1 MRNREA
7 VYTGEKQT
15 SRSGRSCTE
24 SLGRRA
30 KSGKEADTKCMW
42 SHFILSRL
50 AYLVH
55 FPSGE

>member
-1 MRNREA
+1 MRNRET

-15 SRSGRSCTE
+15 SRSGRNCIE
-24 SLGRRA
+24 SLDQGP
-30 KSGKEADTKCMW
+30 KSSKEADTKCMW